1 LLSLLITWSHAWQE
15 WDLNFYQLEQI
26 KRIRLLLRA
35 DGYYVQFLV
44 NAENQVDIDLT
55 GKMIGVDVGLKEFYT
70 DSNGHAEPN
79 PKFYRTS
86 EKRLRFRQ
94 RRISRKKKG
103 SANRKKAI
111 RTYALTKCLYCVY
124 LPRER
129 SLFPKRAGLSKIA
142 QALMGEKTLEPELS
156 HRPLCATW
164 KNTHFFC

>member
-1 LLSLLITWSHAWQE
+1 MT
-15 WDLNFYQLEQI
+15 
-26 KRIRLLLRA
+26 KIRFELA
-35 DGYYVQFLV
+35 PKPTK
-44 NAENQVDIDLT
+44 AEKAAQGKT
-55 GKMIGVDVGLKEFYT
+55 GFVVV
-70 DSNGHAEPN
+70 
-79 PKFYRTS
+79 
-86 EKRLRFRQ
+86 
-94 RRISRKKKG
+94 
-103 SANRKKAI
+103 